1 MSDTNDTLFDI
12 VVAAV
17 LPMLEPG
24 PKRSAIARRAAHAAI
39 SAASGADDA
48 VVQPVVGD
56 AVDPVTFKAVLAN
69 ILL

>member
-1 MSDTNDTLFDI
+1 MSDTLFDL

-17 LPMLEPG
+17 IPMLEPG

-39 SAASGADDA
+39 SAASGADDT
-48 VVQPVVGD
+48 VVQPIVGETG
-56 AVDPVTFKAVLAN
+56 DPVAFKALLAN